1 MGTLS
6 PSTSKILFKFRVNSA
21 AYSNASPFTPE
32 YGGNCFAVYF
42 DFYSGVGCAT
52 VSSQLRNGTY
62 LGVINT
68 IVSQLNSSLHAATF
82 ADPCVIVLGPS

>member
-6 PSTSKILFKFRVNSA
+6 PVTSKILFKFRVNSA
-21 AYSNASPFTPE
+21 AYSNATPE
-32 YGGNCFAVYF
+32 NIPYGGTCYAVNF

-68 IVSQLNSSLHAATF
+68 IVAQFNSSLHAATF
-82 ADPCVIVLGPS
+82 ADPCEIILGPS